1 MIFGR
6 QDDNKRAAHNTP
18 DPGASSPVVSND
30 NQYGDDSYQ
39 DNNNAHNG
47 QMLPSIDLDESSL
60 ENAATYIHQVTDPS
74 MVTAPLPTTYQPTP
88 PDQAPQAYAPVPEP
102 TAPPAPQHPKPRPA
116 PKHTTPKPAAAPK
129 PEPKNNVMHE
139 ADDLLSLKQRALN
152 ELTPLV
158 GHLDQT
164 PEERFRTTMMM
175 IQSADNQSLIKDA
188 YTAAQQID
196 DDKVRAQ
203 ALLDVV
209 NEINYF
215 TQKKD

>member
-6 QDDNKRAAHNTP
+6 QDDNKRMAHDEPDTGTP
-18 DPGASSPVVSND
+18 APVVGD
-30 NQYGDDSYQ
+30 NRQYADDTPQ
-39 DNNNAHNG
+39 GGADNGH
-47 QMLPSIDLDESSL
+47 MLPSIDLDEASL
-60 ENAATYIHQVTDPS
+60 ENAATYMHQVTDPS
-74 MVTAPLPTTYQPTP
+74 MVAAPTPTTYQPTP
-88 PDQAPQAYAPVPEP
+88 PSPEPQAAYAPSP
-102 TAPPAPQHPKPRPA
+102 APAPHPAPQPPKPRPA
-116 PKHTTPKPAAAPK
+116 PKHTAPKPAPAPPK
-129 PEPKNNVMHE
+129 PQPKNTSSE
-139 ADDLLSLKQRALN
+139 TADDLLTLKQQALN

-188 YTAAQQID
+188 YAAAQRIED
-196 DDKVRAQ
+196 AKVRAQ

-215 TQKKD
+215 TQKKN